1 VRTVA
6 VIAACLA
13 LAACGRGDDA
23 DLGGVSPDEAQ
34 ALNDAAEML
43 DAIYDNSRVEIPPPG
58 GASPANAASA
68 ANAANAQE

>member
-1 VRTVA
+1 MRTVA
-6 VIAACLA
+6 VIAASLA

-43 DAIYDNSRVEIPPPG
+43 DDIYNNSRAEIPPPG
-58 GASPANAASA
+58 GPPPANT
-68 ANAANAQE
+68 ANASNAQ